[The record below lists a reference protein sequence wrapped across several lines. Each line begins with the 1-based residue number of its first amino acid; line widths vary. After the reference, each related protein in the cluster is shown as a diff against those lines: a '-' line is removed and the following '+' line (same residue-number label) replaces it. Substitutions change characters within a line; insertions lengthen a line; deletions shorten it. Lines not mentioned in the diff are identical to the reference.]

1 VDEDSSGLEVVYIAS
16 GQLRAEVIRSK
27 LEAAGIPVL
36 LQYESLG
43 IVMGLTVDGLGEVR
57 VLVPAEYANE
67 ARALLVELEEPLT
80 EDSDD
85 FPEISDISDM
95 LE

>member
-1 VDEDSSGLEVVYIAS
+1 MGEDSSGLEVVYIAS

-57 VLVPAEYANE
+57 VLVPAEYADE
-67 ARALLVELEEPLT
+67 ARALLEESEEWL
-80 EDSDD
+80 SDTDED
-85 FPEISDISDM
+85 FPEVLPPED
-95 LE
+95 

>member
-1 VDEDSSGLEVVYIAS
+1 MDEDSSRLEVVYIAS

-43 IVMGLTVDGLGEVR
+43 VVMGLTVDGLGEVR
-57 VLVPAEYANE
+57 VLVPAEYADA
-67 ARALLVELEEPLT
+67 ARALLVESDEPLT

-85 FPEISDISDM
+85 FPEISDLSDM
-95 LE
+95 VE